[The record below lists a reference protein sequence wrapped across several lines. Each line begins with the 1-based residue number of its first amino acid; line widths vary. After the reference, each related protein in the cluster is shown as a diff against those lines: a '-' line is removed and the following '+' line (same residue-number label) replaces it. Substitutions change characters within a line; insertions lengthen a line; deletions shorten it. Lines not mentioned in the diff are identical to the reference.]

1 MAKKRKAVIYRDL
14 ESDTIEVYS
23 NLKKVYEKY
32 NRNIYMAYS
41 SFTKEIQQTGEYNFR
56 GIIIKKVEIE

>member
-14 ESDTIEVYS
+14 ESDTVEVYS

-32 NRNIYMAYS
+32 QKHIYIAYS
-41 SFTKEIQQTGEYNFR
+41 SFTKEIQQMGEYNCR
-56 GIIIKKVEIE
+56 GIIIKKMEIE